1 MVSCGS
7 VETGCKPES
16 GLMASRIN
24 DHLRSVR
31 PPQVHTDNKAPKRC
45 NGAHMDYQVE
55 LVARAFFE
63 AEHEDC
69 SWDGEAERTREEFRE
84 YARNAIHLL
93 HEDIG
98 VLIMALQRASAEEH
112 PERSRAAA

>member
-1 MVSCGS
+1 
-7 VETGCKPES
+7 
-16 GLMASRIN
+16 
-24 DHLRSVR
+24 
-31 PPQVHTDNKAPKRC
+31 
-45 NGAHMDYQVE
+45 MDYQVE

-69 SWDGEAERTREEFRE
+69 SWDSEAEGTREEFRE

-112 PERSRAAA
+112 PDRSRAAA